1 MLYVALCF
9 KWQSYFISNWPLGK
23 SWPGS
28 KKNFKFNLL
37 VLWPYRI
44 DVLIGSIKKILWGVI
59 LKHRPIRPNLL
70 CVLLSSLSSSSL
82 RCIFIFAY
90 TQMDLDNKTRG
101 RKKCLFIY
109 ALGSTVPSYKSMR
122 ATQAWYL
129 FCAVSLVSNLV
140 SIIIKSI

>member
-1 MLYVALCF
+1 MFC
-9 KWQSYFISNWPLGK
+9 
-23 SWPGS
+23 
-28 KKNFKFNLL
+28 
-37 VLWPYRI
+37 
-44 DVLIGSIKKILWGVI
+44 SIQKILWGLI
-59 LKHRPIRPNLL
+59 LKYRSNRPNLP

-129 FCAVSLVSNLV
+129 FHAVSLVSNLV
-140 SIIIKSI
+140 SIKNLEYQNWELPLIIQKKIILKLTYFEKKTQVKKILKLTHFEKTLSKKKKF